1 MLTESFNIF
10 QHYGVDKF
18 MTSTGF
24 AVAEK
29 YRGRG
34 IGEQI
39 LLSRKP
45 ICDEFEIK
53 VTSTVFTSMFS
64 SRIADKAGYKTDN
77 FIR

>member
-1 MLTESFNIF
+1 MLTESFDIY
-10 QHYGVDKF
+10 QQYDVDKF

-24 AVAEK
+24 AVDSK

-45 ICDEFEIK
+45 ICEEFGIK
-53 VTSTVFTSMFS
+53 VTSTVFTSQFS

-77 FIR
+77 SIR